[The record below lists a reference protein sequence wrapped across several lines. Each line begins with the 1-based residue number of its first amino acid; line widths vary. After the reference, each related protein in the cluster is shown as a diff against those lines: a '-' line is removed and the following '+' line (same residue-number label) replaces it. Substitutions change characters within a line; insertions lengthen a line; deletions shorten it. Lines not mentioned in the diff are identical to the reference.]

1 MKNNFYKKKEILVTG
16 GTGMIGVHLVQ
27 NLKDLGAK
35 VTVASLDNIKPITG
49 VKYIKADL
57 RNLDSCLN
65 VTKNKNIVFHLA
77 GIKGSPLMAKTKPAS
92 FFVPTLQFSLNMMEA
107 SFRNKIENY
116 LFTSSIGVYSPAKK
130 FKEDSVWK
138 TFPSE
143 NDKYAGW
150 AKRICELQSEVY
162 EIQYKWNKISVV
174 RPANVYGPYDNFDE
188 KNAMVI
194 PSLISRALRS
204 RKKLSVCGN
213 GSNIRDFIY
222 ADDVARAMIYI
233 LKKEINYPVNI
244 GSGKGVS
251 IKEIVEKINKNL
263 SKPLEIEW
271 STNKILG
278 DKIRVMDNSK
288 LKKIG
293 FTEFTSLET
302 GINQTINWY
311 KKNLSL
317 SKLRY
322 NSFTEKF

>member
-27 NLKDLGAK
+27 NLKDFGAK
-35 VTVASLDNIKPITG
+35 VTVASLDNIKPIRG

-57 RNLDSCLN
+57 RNLDNCLK

-107 SFRNKIENY
+107 AFRNKIENY

-188 KNAMVI
+188 RNAMVI

-204 RKKLSVCGN
+204 KKKLSVWGN

-222 ADDVARAMIYI
+222 ADDVARAMIFI

-278 DKIRVMDNSK
+278 DKIRVMDNTK

-293 FTEFTSLET
+293 FSEFTSLEK
-302 GINQTINWY
+302 GINKTINWY
-311 KKNLSL
+311 KKNLSQ
-317 SKLRY
+317 STLRY

>member
-204 RKKLSVCGN
+204 RKKLSVWGN

-322 NSFTEKF
+322 NSFIEKF

>member
-27 NLKDLGAK
+27 NLKDFGAK
-35 VTVASLDNIKPITG
+35 VTVASLDNIKPIRG

-57 RNLDSCLN
+57 RNLDNCLK

-107 SFRNKIENY
+107 AFRNKIENY

-188 KNAMVI
+188 RNAMVI

-204 RKKLSVCGN
+204 KKKLSVWGN

-222 ADDVARAMIYI
+222 ADDVARAMIFI

-278 DKIRVMDNSK
+278 DKIRVMDNTK

-293 FTEFTSLET
+293 FSEFTSLEK

-311 KKNLSL
+311 KKNLSQ

>member
-1 MKNNFYKKKEILVTG
+1 
-16 GTGMIGVHLVQ
+16 
-27 NLKDLGAK
+27 
-35 VTVASLDNIKPITG
+35 
-49 VKYIKADL
+49 
-57 RNLDSCLN
+57 
-65 VTKNKNIVFHLA
+65 
-77 GIKGSPLMAKTKPAS
+77 
-92 FFVPTLQFSLNMMEA
+92 
-107 SFRNKIENY
+107 
-116 LFTSSIGVYSPAKK
+116 
-130 FKEDSVWK
+130 
-138 TFPSE
+138 
-143 NDKYAGW
+143 
-150 AKRICELQSEVY
+150 
-162 EIQYKWNKISVV
+162 
-174 RPANVYGPYDNFDE
+174 
-188 KNAMVI
+188 MVI

-204 RKKLSVCGN
+204 RKKLSVWGN

>member
-204 RKKLSVCGN
+204 RKKLSVWGN

>member
-1 MKNNFYKKKEILVTG
+1 MLKNSTILVTG

-27 NLKDLGAK
+27 NLKDFGAK
-35 VTVASLDNIKPITG
+35 VTVASLDNIKPIRG

-57 RNLDSCLN
+57 RNLDNCLK

-107 SFRNKIENY
+107 AFRNKIENY

-188 KNAMVI
+188 RNAMVI

-204 RKKLSVCGN
+204 KKKLSVWGN

-222 ADDVARAMIYI
+222 ADDVARAMIFI

-278 DKIRVMDNSK
+278 DKIRVMDNTK

-293 FTEFTSLET
+293 FSEFTSLEK

-311 KKNLSL
+311 KKNLSQ